1 MKHYDAVVI
10 GAGVLGCFAARS
22 LCRWK
27 LSTLLLEGA
36 GDVCTGITRANT
48 AIIYPG
54 YDNRPGSRKARMTV
68 RANAAFPRLCE
79 ELEVPFQRCGSLMLS
94 YGPAGDRVLQQ
105 KLEQGRENSVPVL
118 QLLSGKQAEEM
129 EPGVEKGV
137 STALYAPGTGTVNP
151 WQLGIAA
158 CESAIKNGC
167 EMRLNS
173 PVTALGRQGRNY
185 IVETAEERFSCA
197 VVINCAGLAADKVQ
211 ELLFPPR
218 IRIFPDGADYL
229 VLDKTAPAPRH
240 ILFHETEEKG
250 KGLTAVPTVEGSLLL
265 GPRKRPLTQP
275 YAVERQGLEEL
286 KAQAAKL
293 LPGLNMDMMIR
304 SFGAVRPKPQMME
317 LRAGE
322 YVPSGRDLGDFPMD
336 RPEPGFFSLIGI
348 KTPGLTC
355 ADALGQYLADQAAA
369 YLGAEP
375 NPDFDS
381 RRAAIPRP
389 AALPFEQRKA
399 LAEKEPNYGDVLCLC
414 EDVSRGEIMEAIRRG
429 ARDVEGV
436 KRRTG
441 AGLGRC
447 QGGRCRLLIEEL
459 LEEQRHGKL

>member
-79 ELEVPFQRCGSLMLS
+79 DLEVPFQRCGSLMLS
-94 YGPAGDRVLQQ
+94 YGPAGDAVLRN
-105 KLEQGRENSVPVL
+105 KMEQGQRNGVPGL
-118 QLLSGKQAEEM
+118 ALLSGTQAEKM

-158 CESAIKNGC
+158 CESAVKNGC
-167 EMRLNS
+167 ELRLNS
-173 PVTALGRQGRNY
+173 PVTAIGRQGKDY

-197 VVINCAGLAADKVQ
+197 VVINCAGLAADRVQ

-229 VLDKTAPAPRH
+229 VLDKNVPAPRH

-250 KGLTAVPTVEGSLLL
+250 KGLTAVPTVKGSLLL
-265 GPRKRPLTQP
+265 GPNRRPLSQP
-275 YAVERQGLEEL
+275 YAVERQGVEEL
-286 KAQAAKL
+286 KIQAAKL
-293 LPGLNMDMMIR
+293 LPGLELNRMIR
-304 SFGAVRPKPQMME
+304 SFGAVRPNPQRVE

-322 YVPSGRDLGDFPMD
+322 YVPSGRNMGDFPID
-336 RPEPGFFSLIGI
+336 RPEPGFISLIGV

-355 ADALGQYLADQAAA
+355 ADELGQYLAARAAA
-369 YLGAEP
+369 YLDAEP
-375 NPDFDS
+375 NPDFDP

-389 AALPFEQRKA
+389 AGLPFAERKA
-399 LAEKEPNYGDVLCLC
+399 LVEAAPDYGDVLCLC
-414 EDVSRGEIMEAIRRG
+414 EDVSRGEVLEAIRRG

-447 QGGRCRLLIEEL
+447 QGGRCRLRIEEL

>member
-10 GAGVLGCFAARS
+10 GAWVLGCFAARS

-54 YDNRPGSRKARMTV
+54 YDNKPGSRKARMTV

-79 ELEVPFQRCGSLMLS
+79 DLEVPFQRCGSLMLS

-105 KLEQGRENSVPVL
+105 KLEQGRENGVPDL

-129 EPGVEKGV
+129 EPGLKKGV
-137 STALYAPGTGTVNP
+137 SAALYAPGTGTVNP

-167 EMRLNS
+167 ELRLNS
-173 PVTALGRQGRNY
+173 PVTAIGRQGKDY
-185 IVETAEERFSCA
+185 IVETAGERFSCA
-197 VVINCAGLAADKVQ
+197 VVMNFAGLAADKVQ

-229 VLDKTAPAPRH
+229 VLDKTAPAPHH

-265 GPRKRPLTQP
+265 GPSKRPLTQP
-275 YAVERQGLEEL
+275 YAVEGQGLEEL
-286 KAQAAKL
+286 KVQAAKL
-293 LPGLNMDMMIR
+293 LPGLELNRVIR
-304 SFGAVRPKPQMME
+304 SFGAVRPNPQMVE

-322 YVPSGRDLGDFPMD
+322 YVPSGRDLGDFPID

-355 ADALGQYLADQAAA
+355 ADALGQYLAGQAAA

-375 NPDFDS
+375 NPDFEPG
-381 RRAAIPRP
+381 RAAIPRP
-389 AALPFEQRKA
+389 AALPFAERKA
-399 LAEKEPNYGDVLCLC
+399 LVETAPDYGEVLCLC
-414 EDVSRGEIMEAIRRG
+414 EDVSRGEVMEAIRRG

-459 LEEQRHGKL
+459 LE

>member
-54 YDNRPGSRKARMTV
+54 YDNRPGSCKARMTV

-79 ELEVPFQRCGSLMLS
+79 DLEVPFKRCGSLLLS

-105 KLEQGRENSVPVL
+105 KLDQGQRNGVPGL
-118 QLLSGKQAEEM
+118 ALLSGAQAEEL
-129 EPGVEKGV
+129 EPGVKKGV

-158 CESAIKNGC
+158 CESAVKNGC
-167 EMRLNS
+167 ELRLNS
-173 PVTALGRQGRNY
+173 PVTAIGRQGKDY
-185 IVETAEERFSCA
+185 IVETAGECFSCA
-197 VVINCAGLAADKVQ
+197 VVINCAGLAAGKVQ

-229 VLDKTAPAPRH
+229 VLDKKAHGPRH
-240 ILFHETEEKG
+240 ILFHETEERG

-265 GPRKRPLTQP
+265 GPNKRPLTQP

-293 LPGLNMDMMIR
+293 LPGLDMGLAIR
-304 SFGAVRPKPQMME
+304 SFGAVRPNPQMVE
-317 LRAGE
+317 LRGGE
-322 YVPSGRDLGDFPMD
+322 YVPAGRDLGDFPID
-336 RPEPGFFSLIGI
+336 RPEPGFFSLMGV

-355 ADALGQYLADQAAA
+355 AGELGQYLAAQAAE
-369 YLGAEP
+369 YLEAEP
-375 NPDFDS
+375 RRDFNP

-389 AALPFEQRKA
+389 AALSFAERKA
-399 LAEKEPNYGDVLCLC
+399 LVAAAPDYGEVICLC
-414 EDVSRGEIMEAIRRG
+414 EAVSRGEVMEAIRRG

-459 LEEQRHGKL
+459 LE

>member
-54 YDNRPGSRKARMTV
+54 YDNKPGSRKARMTV

-79 ELEVPFQRCGSLMLS
+79 DLEVPFQRCGSLMLS
-94 YGPAGDRVLQQ
+94 YGPMGDAVLQQ
-105 KLEQGRENSVPVL
+105 KWRQGQENGVPGL
-118 QLLSGKQAEEM
+118 ALLSGTQAEEL
-129 EPGVEKGV
+129 EPGLKKGV

-158 CESAIKNGC
+158 CESAMKNGC
-167 EMRLNS
+167 ELRLNS
-173 PVTALGRQGRNY
+173 PVTAIGRQGKDY
-185 IVETAEERFSCA
+185 IVETVGESFSCA
-197 VVINCAGLAADKVQ
+197 VVINCAGLAADRVQ

-218 IRIFPDGADYL
+218 IRVFPDGADYL
-229 VLDKTAPAPRH
+229 VLDKNAPAPRH

-265 GPRKRPLTQP
+265 GPNRRPLSQP
-275 YAVERQGLEEL
+275 YAVEQKGIEKL

-293 LPGLNMDMMIR
+293 LPGLDLDMMIR
-304 SFGAVRPKPQMME
+304 SFGAVRPNPQRVE
-317 LRAGE
+317 LWAGE
-322 YVPSGRDLGDFPMD
+322 YVPSGRNMGDFPID
-336 RPEPGFFSLIGI
+336 RPEPGFISLIGV

-355 ADALGQYLADQAAA
+355 AEELGQYLAAQAAE
-369 YLGAEP
+369 YLDAEP
-375 NPDFDS
+375 KPDFDP
-381 RRAAIPRP
+381 RRTAIPRP
-389 AALPFEQRKA
+389 AGLPFAERKA
-399 LAEKEPNYGDVLCLC
+399 LVEAAPDYDEVLCLC
-414 EDVSRGEIMEAIRRG
+414 EDVSRGEVLEAIRRG
-429 ARDVEGV
+429 AVDVEGV

-459 LEEQRHGKL
+459 LEAHRHGKL

>member
-10 GAGVLGCFAARS
+10 GAGVLGCFAARN

-54 YDNRPGSRKARMTV
+54 YDNKPGSRKARMTV

-79 ELEVPFQRCGSLMLS
+79 ELEVPYKRCGSLMLS
-94 YGPAGDRVLQQ
+94 YGPAGDRVLGQ
-105 KLEQGRENSVPVL
+105 KLAQGRENGVSDL
-118 QLLSGKQAEEM
+118 QLISGQQAEEL
-129 EPGVEKGV
+129 EPGLKKGV
-137 STALYAPGTGTVNP
+137 SSALYAPGTGTVNP

-158 CESAIKNGC
+158 CESAMKNGC
-167 EMRLNS
+167 ELRLNS
-173 PVTALGRQGRNY
+173 PVTAIGRQGKEY
-185 IVETAEERFSCA
+185 IVETAGESFSCA
-197 VVINCAGLAADKVQ
+197 VVINCAGLSADKVQ

-229 VLDKTAPAPRH
+229 VLDKNAPAPRH

-265 GPRKRPLTQP
+265 GPSRRPLTEP
-275 YAVERQGLEEL
+275 YAVEQKGIEEL

-322 YVPSGRDLGDFPMD
+322 YVPTGRDLGDFPMD
-336 RPEPGFFSLIGI
+336 RPEPGFFSLIGV

-355 ADALGQYLADQAAA
+355 AEELGQYLAAQAAA
-369 YLGAEP
+369 YLDAEP
-375 NPDFDS
+375 NPDFDP

-389 AALPFEQRKA
+389 AALSFAERKTLVTA
-399 LAEKEPNYGDVLCLC
+399 APDYGEVLCLC

-429 ARDVEGV
+429 AVDVEGV

-447 QGGRCRLLIEEL
+447 QGGRCRLLIEAL
-459 LEEQRHGKL
+459 LEEYRHGKL

>member
-27 LSTLLLEGA
+27 LSVLLLEGA
-36 GDVCTGITRANT
+36 GDICTGITRANT

-54 YDNRPGSRKARMTV
+54 YDNRPGSLKARMTV

-94 YGPAGDRVLQQ
+94 YGPMGDAVLQQ
-105 KLEQGRENSVPVL
+105 KWRQGQENGVPDMEL
-118 QLLSGKQAEEM
+118 ISGGQAEEM
-129 EPGVEKGV
+129 ESGLKKGV

-158 CESAIKNGC
+158 CESAVKNGC
-167 EMRLNS
+167 ELRLNG
-173 PVTALGRQGRNY
+173 PVTAIGRQGKDY
-185 IVETAEERFSCA
+185 IVETAGERFSCA
-197 VVINCAGLAADKVQ
+197 VVINCAGLAADRVQ

-218 IRIFPDGADYL
+218 IRIYPDGADYL
-229 VLDKTAPAPRH
+229 VMDKNAPAPRH

-265 GPRKRPLTQP
+265 GPNRRPLTQP
-275 YAVERQGLEEL
+275 YAAERQGIEEL
-286 KAQAAKL
+286 KTQAAKL
-293 LPGLNMDMMIR
+293 LPGLDMKWMIR
-304 SFGAVRPKPQMME
+304 SFGAARPNPQRVE

-322 YVPSGRDLGDFPMD
+322 YVPTGRDMGDFPID

-355 ADALGQYLADQAAA
+355 ADELGQYLAAQAAA
-369 YLGAEP
+369 YLDAEP
-375 NPDFDS
+375 KPDFDPG
-381 RRAAIPRP
+381 RTAILRP
-389 AALPFEQRKA
+389 AALPFEQRRA
-399 LAEKEPNYGDVLCLC
+399 LAAAAPDYGDVLCLC
-414 EDVSRGEIMEAIRRG
+414 EDVSRGEVMEAIRRG
-429 ARDVEGV
+429 ARDVVGV

-459 LEEQRHGKL
+459 LEEYRHGKL

>member
-1 MKHYDAVVI
+1 MKHYDVVVI

-54 YDNRPGSRKARMTV
+54 YDNRPGSLKARMTV

-94 YGPAGDRVLQQ
+94 YGPAGDRVLRN
-105 KLEQGRENSVPVL
+105 KLEQGRENGVPGL
-118 QLLSGKQAEEM
+118 RLLSGQQAEEM
-129 EPGVEKGV
+129 EPEVKQGV

-151 WQLGIAA
+151 WKLGIAA
-158 CESAIKNGC
+158 CESAVKNSC
-167 EMRLNS
+167 ELRLNS
-173 PVTALGRQGRNY
+173 TVTAIGRQGKDY

-197 VVINCAGLAADKVQ
+197 VVINCAGLAADRVQ

-229 VLDKTAPAPRH
+229 VLDKNAPAPRH

-265 GPRKRPLTQP
+265 GPNRRPLSQP

-286 KAQAAKL
+286 KAQAAAL
-293 LPGLNMDMMIR
+293 LPGLDMNLMIR
-304 SFGAVRPKPQMME
+304 SFGALRPNPQMVE

-322 YVPSGRDLGDFPMD
+322 YVPSGRDMGDFPID
-336 RPEPGFFSLIGI
+336 RPEPGFISLIGA

-355 ADALGQYLADQAAA
+355 ADQLGQYLAAQAAA
-369 YLGAEP
+369 YLEAEP
-375 NPDFDS
+375 NPDFEPG
-381 RRAAIPRP
+381 RTAIPRP
-389 AALPFEQRKA
+389 AALPFAERKA
-399 LAEKEPNYGDVLCLC
+399 LVEAAPDYGDMLCLC
-414 EDVSRGEIMEAIRRG
+414 EEVSRGEVIEAIRRG

-447 QGGRCRLLIEEL
+447 QGGRCRLLIEAL
-459 LEEQRHGKL
+459 LEEYRHGKL

>member
-54 YDNRPGSRKARMTV
+54 YDNRPGSLKARMTV

-79 ELEVPFQRCGSLMLS
+79 ELEVPFRRCGSLMLS
-94 YGPAGDRVLQQ
+94 YGPAGDHVLRQ
-105 KLEQGRENSVPVL
+105 KLEQGRENGVPDL
-118 QLLSGKQAEEM
+118 RLINGAQAEEM
-129 EPGVEKGV
+129 EPGLKKGV

-158 CESAIKNGC
+158 CESAVKNGC
-167 EMRLNS
+167 ALRLNS
-173 PVTALGRQGRNY
+173 PVTAIRRQGKDY
-185 IVETAEERFSCA
+185 IVETARESFSCA

-229 VLDKTAPAPRH
+229 VLDRKAPAPRH

-265 GPRKRPLTQP
+265 GPNRRPLTQP
-275 YAVERQGLEEL
+275 YAVERQGIEEL

-293 LPGLNMDMMIR
+293 LPGLDLDMMIR
-304 SFGAVRPKPQMME
+304 SFGAVRPRPQMVE

-322 YVPSGRDLGDFPMD
+322 YVPTGRDLGDFPID
-336 RPEPGFFSLIGI
+336 RPEPGFFSLIGV

-355 ADALGQYLADQAAA
+355 AGELGQYLAAQAAA
-369 YLGAEP
+369 YLEAEP
-375 NPDFDS
+375 RWDFDP

-389 AALPFEQRKA
+389 AALPFERRKA
-399 LAEKEPNYGDVLCLC
+399 LVEAAPDYGDVLCLC
-414 EDVSRGEIMEAIRRG
+414 EDVSRGEVLEAIRRG

-447 QGGRCRLLIEEL
+447 QGGRCRLRIEEL

>member
-1 MKHYDAVVI
+1 MKHYDVVVI

-36 GDVCTGITRANT
+36 GDVCAGITRANT

-79 ELEVPFQRCGSLMLS
+79 ELEVPYKRCGSLMLS
-94 YGPAGDRVLQQ
+94 YGPAGDAVLRQ
-105 KLEQGRENSVPVL
+105 KRTQGRENGVPGL
-118 QLLSGKQAEEM
+118 ELLSGMQAEEL
-129 EPGVEKGV
+129 EPGLKKGV

-158 CESAIKNGC
+158 CESAVKNGC
-167 EMRLNS
+167 ELRLNS
-173 PVTALGRQGRNY
+173 PVTAIGRQGKDY
-185 IVETAEERFSCA
+185 IVETAGECFSCA

-211 ELLFPPR
+211 ELLFLPR

-229 VLDKTAPAPRH
+229 VLDKNAPAPRH

-265 GPRKRPLTQP
+265 GPNRRPLTQP
-275 YAVERQGLEEL
+275 YAVERQGIEEL
-286 KAQAAKL
+286 KAQAAEL
-293 LPGLNMDMMIR
+293 LPGLELNRMIR
-304 SFGAVRPKPQMME
+304 SFGAVRPNPQRVE

-322 YVPSGRDLGDFPMD
+322 YVPTGRDMGDFPID
-336 RPEPGFFSLIGI
+336 RPEPGFFSLIGV

-355 ADALGQYLADQAAA
+355 ADTLGQYLAAQAAA
-369 YLGAEP
+369 YLEAEP
-375 NPDFDS
+375 NPDFDP

-389 AALPFEQRKA
+389 TALPFEQRKA
-399 LAEKEPNYGDVLCLC
+399 LVAAAPDYGDVLCLC
-414 EDVSRGEIMEAIRRG
+414 EDVSQGEVLEAIRRG
-429 ARDVEGV
+429 AVDVEGV

-441 AGLGRC
+441 AGFGRC
-447 QGGRCRLLIEEL
+447 QGGRCRLLIEAL
-459 LEEQRHGKL
+459 LEEQGHGKL

>member
-54 YDNRPGSRKARMTV
+54 YDNRPGSLKARMTV

-79 ELEVPFQRCGSLMLS
+79 ELEVPFKRCGSLMLS
-94 YGPAGDRVLQQ
+94 YGPAGDRVLLQ
-105 KLEQGRENSVPVL
+105 KLAQGQKSGVPGL
-118 QLLSGKQAEEM
+118 ALLSGAQAEQL
-129 EPGVEKGV
+129 EPGVKPGV
-137 STALYAPGTGTVNP
+137 SAALYAPGTGTVNP

-158 CESAIKNGC
+158 CESAVKNGC
-167 EMRLNS
+167 ELRLNS
-173 PVTALGRQGRNY
+173 PVAAIRRQGRKY
-185 IVETAEERFSCA
+185 IVETAEACFSCA
-197 VVINCAGLAADKVQ
+197 VVINCAGLAAGKVQ

-229 VLDKTAPAPRH
+229 VLDKKAHGPRH
-240 ILFHETEEKG
+240 ILFHETEERG
-250 KGLTAVPTVEGSLLL
+250 KGLTAVPTAEGGLLL
-265 GPRKRPLTQP
+265 GPNRRPLTQP
-275 YAVERQGLEEL
+275 YAVERQGMEEL

-293 LPGLNMDMMIR
+293 LPGLDLNLMIR
-304 SFGAVRPKPQMME
+304 SFGAVRPNPQRVE
-317 LRAGE
+317 LRGGE
-322 YVPSGRDLGDFPMD
+322 YVPTGQDLGDFPID
-336 RPEPGFFSLIGI
+336 RPEPGFFSLLGI

-355 ADALGQYLADQAAA
+355 ADELGQYLAAQAAE
-369 YLGAEP
+369 YLNAEP
-375 NPDFDS
+375 NRDFAP

-399 LAEKEPNYGDVLCLC
+399 LVEAAPDYGDVLCLC
-414 EDVSRGEIMEAIRRG
+414 EDVSRGEVMEAIRRG
-429 ARDVEGV
+429 AVDVEGV

-441 AGLGRC
+441 TGLGRC

-459 LEEQRHGKL
+459 LE

>member
-54 YDNRPGSRKARMTV
+54 YDNKPGSRKARMTV

-79 ELEVPFQRCGSLMLS
+79 ELEVPYKRCGSLMLS
-94 YGPAGDRVLQQ
+94 YGPMGDAVLQQ
-105 KLEQGRENSVPVL
+105 KWRQGQENGVPGL
-118 QLLSGKQAEEM
+118 ALLSGTQAEEL
-129 EPGVEKGV
+129 EPGLKKGV
-137 STALYAPGTGTVNP
+137 STALYASGTGTVNP

-158 CESAIKNGC
+158 CESAVKNGC
-167 EMRLNS
+167 ELRLDS
-173 PVTALGRQGRNY
+173 LVTAIRRQGKDY
-185 IVETAEERFSCA
+185 IVETERERFSCA
-197 VVINCAGLAADKVQ
+197 VVINCAGLAADRVQ

-218 IRIFPDGADYL
+218 IRVFPDGADYL
-229 VLDKTAPAPRH
+229 VLDKNAPAPRH

-265 GPRKRPLTQP
+265 GPNRRPLSQP
-275 YAVERQGLEEL
+275 YAVEQKEIEGL

-293 LPGLNMDMMIR
+293 LPGLDMKWMIR
-304 SFGAVRPKPQMME
+304 SFGAVRPNPQMVE

-322 YVPSGRDLGDFPMD
+322 YVSTGRDMGDFPID

-355 ADALGQYLADQAAA
+355 ADELGQYLAAQAAE
-369 YLGAEP
+369 YLNAAP
-375 NPDFDS
+375 NPDFDPQ
-381 RRAAIPRP
+381 RAAIPRP
-389 AALPFEQRKA
+389 AALSFAERKA
-399 LAEKEPNYGDVLCLC
+399 LVAAAPDYGEVLCLC
-414 EDVSRGEIMEAIRRG
+414 EDVSRGEVLEAIRRG
-429 ARDVEGV
+429 AVDVEGV

-447 QGGRCRLLIEEL
+447 QGGRCRLRIEEL
-459 LEEQRHGKL
+459 LEEQRYGKL

>member
-10 GAGVLGCFAARS
+10 GAGVLGCCAARS

-105 KLEQGRENSVPVL
+105 KLEQGRENSVPGL

-129 EPGVEKGV
+129 EPGLKKGV

-158 CESAIKNGC
+158 CENAVKNGC
-167 EMRLNS
+167 ELRLNS
-173 PVTALGRQGRNY
+173 PVTAIGRQGRNY

-265 GPRKRPLTQP
+265 GPNRRPLSQP
-275 YAVERQGLEEL
+275 YAVEQKEIEGL

-293 LPGLNMDMMIR
+293 LPGLELNRVIR
-304 SFGAVRPKPQMME
+304 SFGAVRPNPQMVE

-322 YVPSGRDLGDFPMD
+322 YVPSSRDLGDFPID

-355 ADALGQYLADQAAA
+355 ADALGQYLAGRAAA

-389 AALPFEQRKA
+389 AALSFAERKA
-399 LAEKEPNYGDVLCLC
+399 LVEAEPKYGEVLCLC
-414 EDVSRGEIMEAIRRG
+414 EDVSRGEVLEAIRRG
-429 ARDVEGV
+429 AVDVEGV

-447 QGGRCRLLIEEL
+447 QGGRCRLLIEAL
-459 LEEQRHGKL
+459 LEEYRHGKL

>member
-36 GDVCTGITRANT
+36 GGVCTGITRANT

-54 YDNRPGSRKARMTV
+54 YDNRPGSCKARMTV

-79 ELEVPFQRCGSLMLS
+79 DLEVPFRRCGSLMLS
-94 YGPAGDRVLQQ
+94 YGPAGDRVLRN
-105 KLEQGRENSVPVL
+105 KLEQGRENGVPSL
-118 QLLSGKQAEEM
+118 ELLSGKQAEEL
-129 EPGVEKGV
+129 EPGLKKGV
-137 STALYAPGTGTVNP
+137 SAALYAPGTGTVNP

-167 EMRLNS
+167 ELRLNS

-229 VLDKTAPAPRH
+229 VLDKNAPAPHH
-240 ILFHETEEKG
+240 ILFHEAEEKG

-265 GPRKRPLTQP
+265 GPSKRSLTQP

-286 KAQAAKL
+286 NAQAAKL
-293 LPGLNMDMMIR
+293 LPGLELNRVIR
-304 SFGAVRPKPQMME
+304 SFGAVRPNPQMVE

-322 YVPSGRDLGDFPMD
+322 YVPSGRDLGDFPID
-336 RPEPGFFSLIGI
+336 RPEPGFFSLIGV

-355 ADALGQYLADQAAA
+355 ADALGQYLAAQAAA
-369 YLGAEP
+369 YLDAEL
-375 NPDFDS
+375 NPDFDPK
-381 RRAAIPRP
+381 RAAIPRP
-389 AALPFEQRKA
+389 AALPFAERKA
-399 LAEKEPNYGDVLCLC
+399 LVEAAPDYGDVLCLC
-414 EDVSRGEIMEAIRRG
+414 ADVSRGEIMEAIRRG

>member
-54 YDNRPGSRKARMTV
+54 YDNRPGSLKARMTV

-79 ELEVPFQRCGSLMLS
+79 ELEVPFRRCGSLMLS
-94 YGPAGDRVLQQ
+94 YGPMGDRVLRQ
-105 KLEQGRENSVPVL
+105 KLEQGRENGVPDL
-118 QLLSGKQAEEM
+118 RLLSGQQAEEL
-129 EPGVEKGV
+129 EPGLKPGV

-158 CESAIKNGC
+158 CENAVTNGC
-167 EMRLNS
+167 ELRLNS
-173 PVTALGRQGRNY
+173 PVTAIGRQGKNY
-185 IVETAEERFSCA
+185 IVETAGERFSCA
-197 VVINCAGLAADKVQ
+197 VVINCAGLAADRVQ

-218 IRIFPDGADYL
+218 IRIYPDGADYL
-229 VLDKTAPAPRH
+229 VLDKNAPAPRH
-240 ILFHETEEKG
+240 ILFYETEEKG
-250 KGLTAVPTVEGSLLL
+250 KGLTAVPTVEGGLLL
-265 GPRKRPLTQP
+265 GPNRRPLSQP

-286 KAQAAKL
+286 KAQTAEL
-293 LPGLNMDMMIR
+293 LPGLEMKWVIR
-304 SFGAVRPKPQMME
+304 SFGAVRPNPQRVE

-322 YVPSGRDLGDFPMD
+322 YVPTGRDMGDFPMD
-336 RPEPGFFSLIGI
+336 RPEPGFFSLIGV

-355 ADALGQYLADQAAA
+355 ADALGQYLAAQAAA
-369 YLGAEP
+369 YLDAAP
-375 NPDFDS
+375 NPDFAP

-389 AALPFEQRKA
+389 AALSFAERKA
-399 LAEKEPNYGDVLCLC
+399 LVEAEPNYGEVLCLC
-414 EDVSRGEIMEAIRRG
+414 EDVSRGEVLEAIRRG

-447 QGGRCRLLIEEL
+447 QGGRCRLLVEEL
-459 LEEQRHGKL
+459 LEEYRHGKL

>member
-36 GDVCTGITRANT
+36 GGVCTGITRANT

-54 YDNRPGSRKARMTV
+54 YDNRPGSCKARMTV

-79 ELEVPFQRCGSLMLS
+79 DLEVPFKRCGSLLLS

-105 KLEQGRENSVPVL
+105 KLDQGQRNGVPGL
-118 QLLSGKQAEEM
+118 ALLSGAQAEEL
-129 EPGVEKGV
+129 EPGVKKGV

-158 CESAIKNGC
+158 CESAVKNGC
-167 EMRLNS
+167 ELRLNS
-173 PVTALGRQGRNY
+173 PVTAIGRQGKDY
-185 IVETAEERFSCA
+185 IVETAGECFSCA

-229 VLDKTAPAPRH
+229 VLDKKAHGPRH
-240 ILFHETEEKG
+240 ILFHETEERG

-265 GPRKRPLTQP
+265 GPNKRPLTQP
-275 YAVERQGLEEL
+275 YAVERQGLEVL

-293 LPGLNMDMMIR
+293 LPGLDMDLAIR
-304 SFGAVRPKPQMME
+304 SFGAVRPNPQMVE
-317 LRAGE
+317 LRGGE
-322 YVPSGRDLGDFPMD
+322 YVPVGRDLGDFPID
-336 RPEPGFFSLIGI
+336 RPEPGFFSLMGV

-355 ADALGQYLADQAAA
+355 AGELGQYLAAQAAE
-369 YLGAEP
+369 YLEAEP
-375 NPDFDS
+375 RRDFDP

-389 AALPFEQRKA
+389 AALSLAERKA
-399 LAEKEPNYGDVLCLC
+399 LVAAAPDYGEVICLC
-414 EDVSRGEIMEAIRRG
+414 EAVSRGEIMEAIRRG

-459 LEEQRHGKL
+459 LE

>member
-54 YDNRPGSRKARMTV
+54 YDNRPGSLKARMTV

-79 ELEVPFQRCGSLMLS
+79 DLEVPFKRCGSLLLS

-105 KLEQGRENSVPVL
+105 KLDQGQRNGVPGL
-118 QLLSGKQAEEM
+118 ALLSGAQAEEL
-129 EPGVEKGV
+129 EPGVKKGV

-158 CESAIKNGC
+158 CESAVKNGC
-167 EMRLNS
+167 ELRLNS
-173 PVTALGRQGRNY
+173 PVTAIGRQGKDY
-185 IVETAEERFSCA
+185 IVETAGECFSCA

-229 VLDKTAPAPRH
+229 VLDKKAHGPRH
-240 ILFHETEEKG
+240 ILFHETEERG

-265 GPRKRPLTQP
+265 GPNKRPLTQP

-293 LPGLNMDMMIR
+293 LPGLDMDLAIR
-304 SFGAVRPKPQMME
+304 SFGAVRPNPQMVE
-317 LRAGE
+317 LRGGK
-322 YVPSGRDLGDFPMD
+322 YVPAGRDLGDFPID
-336 RPEPGFFSLIGI
+336 RPEPGFFSLMGV

-355 ADALGQYLADQAAA
+355 AGELGQYLAAQAAE
-369 YLGAEP
+369 YLEAEP
-375 NPDFDS
+375 RRDFNP

-389 AALPFEQRKA
+389 AALSFAERKA
-399 LAEKEPNYGDVLCLC
+399 LVAAAPDYGEVICLC
-414 EDVSRGEIMEAIRRG
+414 EAVSRGEVMEAIRRG

-459 LEEQRHGKL
+459 LE